1 MSIKEAQLKRLSL
14 FGTVVALS
22 LVISGVVLAQ
32 SNPSVGTWKLNLA
45 KSHYSPGPPPK
56 SQTVVN
62 EANGNGIKSTTTGT
76 AADGSAVSYSY
87 TVVQE
92 EHYEKHCTESFAY
105 GGGSGSCGGLR
116 PAQAGKP
123 DDRYRHHQGRDRQDQ
138 RHGTISRVRDENAKV
153 VDIGDG
159 WSMEVGVIHRAST
172 GTRRPRLLPAG
183 RAKQRPAIPCGEQMA
198 NPPADAIPG
207 AITHDNQ
214 TEGYYIV
221 SGGGTAFIDGHVI
234 NGRHSTANPDGGP
247 NGPGC
252 GGLAVGSRKV
262 ELKVG
267 DVLIVPPG
275 VIHGWADI
283 PDHVDY
289 LSFRPSHGVM
299 KNGWV
304 NPTIASNR
312 CRDIFHTPLETRCGC
327 N

>member
-1 MSIKEAQLKRLSL
+1 MRYTTVKVLMVASALVPVAALYAQPRP
-14 FGTVVALS
+14 GNPTTATVITKAEIDK
-22 LVISGVVLAQ
+22 ISA
-32 SNPSVGTWKLNLA
+32 
-45 KSHYSPGPPPK
+45 
-56 SQTVVN
+56 
-62 EANGNGIKSTTTGT
+62 
-76 AADGSAVSYSY
+76 
-87 TVVQE
+87 
-92 EHYEKHCTESFAY
+92 TE
-105 GGGSGSCGGLR
+105 
-116 PAQAGKP
+116 QN
-123 DDRYRHHQGRDRQDQ
+123 Q
-138 RHGTISRVRDENAKV
+138 RTRDENARV

-159 WSMEVGVIHRAST
+159 WSMELGIIHRAST
-172 GTRRPRLLPAG
+172 RTPPPA
-183 RAKQRPAIPCGEQMA
+183 PAAAAANAPAAAAPIPCGERVA
-198 NPPADAIPG
+198 TPPADAIPG

-221 SGGGTAFIDGHVI
+221 SGAGTAFIDGHVV
-234 NGRHSTANPDGGP
+234 NGRKSTANPDGGP

-304 NPTIASNR
+304 NPTIA
-312 CRDIFHTPLETRCGC
+312 PK
-327 N
+327 